1 MMNEM
6 ARTAKQLGAE
16 IQRQRIA
23 RGLSQLALA
32 DLVGTGQKTV
42 STIEN
47 GSPGTR
53 IETIFALLAAL
64 DMEMSLAP
72 RSAGARKSV
81 GDVF

>member
-1 MMNEM
+1 MNQM

-16 IQRQRIA
+16 IRQQRIA
-23 RGLSQLALA
+23 QRLSQLALA

-42 STIEN
+42 SMIEN
-47 GSPGTR
+47 GKPGTR
-53 IETIFALLAAL
+53 IDTIFALLAAL
-64 DMEMSLAP
+64 DMELSLRP

>member
-1 MMNEM
+1 MNQM

-16 IQRQRIA
+16 IRQQRTAQ
-23 RGLSQLALA
+23 GLSQLALA

-42 STIEN
+42 SMIEN
-47 GSPGTR
+47 GNPGTR

-64 DMEMSLAP
+64 DMEMSLAS